1 MTGVFKGT
9 FKNDE
14 RHGRGKSEKMGN
26 EIIEYYENG
35 ELIVNDEAEQEAMNQ
50 IFGNISWSNRYL
62 IIQKIY

>member
-50 IFGNISWSNRYL
+50 IFGNIS
-62 IIQKIY
+62 